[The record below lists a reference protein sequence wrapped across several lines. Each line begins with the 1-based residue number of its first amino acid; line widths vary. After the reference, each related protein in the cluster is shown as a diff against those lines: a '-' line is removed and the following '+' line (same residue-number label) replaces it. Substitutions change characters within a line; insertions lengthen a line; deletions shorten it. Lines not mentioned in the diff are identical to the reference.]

1 MYKVD
6 NAVIMA
12 AGTSSRFAPL
22 SYERPKA
29 LIEING
35 EILIERQIR
44 QLQEAGIKDIYI
56 VTGYRNEDFNYLVD
70 KCNVKIRYN
79 GLYNE
84 RNNHS
89 SIYEVRDVLKNS
101 YICSA
106 DNYFSI
112 NPFISEVKESY
123 YSALYSKGETK
134 EWCMEVD
141 KDGYIK
147 KVKVGGSD
155 AWYML
160 GHVFWDENFSK
171 HFIEILEKEYDLEET
186 KDKLWEDIYIE
197 HIDEFK
203 MKINKYKDDQ
213 IYEFDTLDEL
223 REFDTSYKTNTR
235 SKIIKEIAAKLAIE
249 EKDMSSFKCIKSS
262 GNEAI
267 GFEFINRDKKYQY
280 IYENSSLMTKG

>member
-1 MYKVD
+1 
-6 NAVIMA
+6 
-12 AGTSSRFAPL
+12 
-22 SYERPKA
+22 
-29 LIEING
+29 
-35 EILIERQIR
+35 
-44 QLQEAGIKDIYI
+44 
-56 VTGYRNEDFNYLVD
+56 
-70 KCNVKIRYN
+70 
-79 GLYNE
+79 
-84 RNNHS
+84 
-89 SIYEVRDVLKNS
+89 LKNS

-112 NPFISEVKESY
+112 NPFTSEVNESY

-171 HFIEILEKEYDLEET
+171 HFIEVLEKEYDLEET

-213 IYEFDTLDEL
+213 IYEFDTLDDL
-223 REFDTSYKTNTR
+223 REFNTSYKTNTR